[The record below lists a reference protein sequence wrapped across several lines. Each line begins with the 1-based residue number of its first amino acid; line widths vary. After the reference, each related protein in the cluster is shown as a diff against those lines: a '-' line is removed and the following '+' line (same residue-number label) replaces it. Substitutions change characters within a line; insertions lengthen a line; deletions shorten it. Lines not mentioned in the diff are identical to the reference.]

1 MHDKYEAVVIWGSG
15 LLSKNKAFLPSSD
28 LKLVYMIASWL
39 DMTTGGQRLFPI
51 VSFLSS
57 SLCEKSTYGMYVED
71 CLCLGLKTVCFFY
84 QSLSTSNCQS
94 SWKCVHGERKCVMLF
109 YSSKTANEVPVK
121 QALNT

>member
-57 SLCEKSTYGMYVED
+57 SLCEKSTYGMYVEG
-71 CLCLGLKTVCFFY
+71 CLCLGLKTVFFFLPKSQY
-84 QSLSTSNCQS
+84 FKLSEQLEMRAWGKEMCNAVLLIKNC
-94 SWKCVHGERKCVMLF
+94 
-109 YSSKTANEVPVK
+109 
-121 QALNT
+121 